1 MNPYVSLPV
10 GLLIVKR
17 GLENLVILALSA
29 KICVPIGF
37 IVLDKLVICTH
48 EAEPTDRKEEGMI
61 LHLVG
66 EEMRDGTPK
75 CDTSKLNR
83 WWEQTFV
90 PGKCDEFGS
99 KMDKDLCGG
108 CYKYP
113 LMGDLDESTTI
124 EWLGNGEWSGT
135 ICATWM
141 PKRYLHVRC
150 EVENG
155 VVTDC
160 DEVCDCYSMS
170 TTKCEDRASAK
181 SEKNRGGL
189 LGYLN

>member
-1 MNPYVSLPV
+1 MVPNCDCKSHQCV
-10 GLLIVKR
+10 
-17 GLENLVILALSA
+17 
-29 KICVPIGF
+29 CVPIGF

-48 EAEPTDRKEEGMI
+48 EVEPTDPKDEGMI

-75 CDTSKLNR
+75 CDTSELGGRPWNDGDP
-83 WWEQTFV
+83 FA
-90 PGKCDEFGS
+90 PGKCSEFGGA
-99 KMDKDLCGG
+99 MDRDQCGG
-108 CYKYP
+108 CYRYP
-113 LMGDLDESTTI
+113 LMGDIEEETTTI

-135 ICATWM
+135 FCATWM
-141 PKRYLHVRC
+141 PKRFLHVRC

-155 VVTDC
+155 EVTDC

-181 SEKNRGGL
+181 SENKQGGL
-189 LGYLN
+189 LGYFN